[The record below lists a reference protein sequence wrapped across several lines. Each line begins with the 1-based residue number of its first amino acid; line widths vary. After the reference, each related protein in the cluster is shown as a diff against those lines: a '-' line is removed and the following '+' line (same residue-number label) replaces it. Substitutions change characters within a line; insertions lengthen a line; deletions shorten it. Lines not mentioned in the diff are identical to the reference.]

1 MYPLFSANQTVS
13 ISATYAVDVPLVDR
27 WRIYYRLQELM
38 IPCWCL
44 PDGTLRVEV
53 SDAIAAILLRSV
65 VQQFLASRKDLVI
78 WLDRC
83 WQTAF

>member
-1 MYPLFSANQTVS
+1 MYSLSSASPNVNVS
-13 ISATYAVDVPLVDR
+13 TTHIVDVPLIDR
-27 WRIYYRLQELM
+27 WRIYNRLQELM

-65 VQQFLASRKDLVI
+65 VQQFLASRKDLVA

>member
-1 MYPLFSANQTVS
+1 
-13 ISATYAVDVPLVDR
+13 
-27 WRIYYRLQELM
+27 LQELM